1 MLKLRLQL
9 FAEGGAGTGAGTASA
24 AAPSADGI
32 PGAEGEAAV
41 PKRSRKENPLAA
53 VKYGRQPADNNIK
66 AQPDSAKAQTDPADT
81 AAANNAN
88 TAEESFDELINGKY
102 KKDFDDKVQNI
113 VKQRLKNSK
122 GTEETFNKI
131 MPAVM
136 MLSERYGLDTSD
148 MSKFDVDRFVKA
160 VTEDNSMYEDEALK
174 EGVPVETYKK
184 LKNLER
190 SEKLR
195 QTQDAQR
202 AAEDA
207 NKAKVMQL
215 ITQGEQLKSVYPNFN
230 LDAEMQNSEFRRLVA
245 TSVPVKTAYEVLHK
259 DEIMSG
265 AMQYTANMAAQ
276 KVANSVAAGIKRPT
290 ENGVS
295 SQSAAVI
302 KDDPKKLTRADRE
315 EIKRRVRN
323 GEKIIF

>member
-9 FAEGGAGTGAGTASA
+9 FAEGAAGAGAGTASA
-24 AAPSADGI
+24 AAPSAEGI

-53 VKYGRQPADNNIK
+53 VKYGKQPEVSATN
-66 AQPDSAKAQTDPADT
+66 AQSDSSKQQTDPADT
-81 AAANNAN
+81 ATANNADM
-88 TAEESFDELINGKY
+88 AEESFDELINGKY
-102 KKDFDDKVQNI
+102 KKDFDDRVQNI

-122 GTEETFNKI
+122 GTEETFNKL

-136 MLSERYGLDTSD
+136 MLSERYGLDTSNMD
-148 MSKFDVDRFVKA
+148 KFDVDRFVKA
-160 VTEDNSMYEDEALK
+160 VTEDNAMYEDEALK

-190 SEKLR
+190 NEKIR
-195 QTQDAQR
+195 QVQDTQR
-202 AAEDA
+202 AADDA
-207 NKAKVMQL
+207 NRSRIIQL
-215 ITQGEQLKSVYPNFN
+215 ISQGEQLKQSYPNFN
-230 LDAEMQNSEFRRLVA
+230 LDAEMKNTEFRRLV
-245 TSVPVKTAYEVLHK
+245 SSNVPVKTAYEVLHK

-265 AMQYTANMAAQ
+265 AMQYTANIAAQ
-276 KVANSVAAGIKRPT
+276 KVANAIASGAKRPP

-302 KDDPKKLTRADRE
+302 KDDPKKLTKADRD